1 MPLRAPK
8 MYGFIF
14 GFQRL
19 VWWPKCTPASSS
31 WRMVMPCAGALA
43 CALSGTG
50 GGGLTGGATVSTFSD
65 MAFFS
70 STSVAPRA
78 APQDCGEPD
87 LDREGGV
94 VDCLVDCERR
104 PALRNCNCGCGFPG
118 VPGRGGGSNR
128 AERPMQAGVHECR
141 GRPGCA

>member
-19 VWWPKCTPASSS
+19 VLWPKGTPAPRR
-31 WRMVMPCAGALA
+31 WRLGVGCRGATPGGPPCAISGAGA
-43 CALSGTG
+43 
-50 GGGLTGGATVSTFSD
+50 GGLTGGATVSTFSD

-87 LDREGGV
+87 LDREVCVG
-94 VDCLVDCERR
+94 DCLVDCVRR
-104 PALRNCNCGCGFPG
+104 PAVQLRLR
-118 VPGRGGGSNR
+118 VPERAGKGRGI
-128 AERPMQAGVHECR
+128 
-141 GRPGCA
+141 